1 MITNDQ
7 LAGIVLCGGSSRRM
21 GQEKY
26 QLPFLGET
34 LLQRIC
40 RIVRP
45 EVSKILIVA
54 AANQQIPLLG
64 SPVEILR
71 DDIPDAGPL
80 AGIAQALSYLQTS
93 DDSSAA
99 GFFTSCDVPLL
110 RATVIK
116 CLRTHLSDEYDAVVI
131 GDSGFAWPLCAVY
144 RITAAD
150 TAAELIRSGERR
162 ASVLAENLHT
172 CWLPLDA
179 IREVDPD
186 LESLMNCNTPADVEM
201 ALLRSGMQ
209 K

>member
-1 MITNDQ
+1 
-7 LAGIVLCGGSSRRM
+7 M
-21 GQEKY
+21 GREKY

-54 AANQQIPLLG
+54 AANQQFPLLG
-64 SPVEILR
+64 SPFEILR

-93 DDSSAA
+93 NDSSAA

-110 RATVIK
+110 QAAVIK

-131 GDSGFAWPLCAVY
+131 RDSGFAWPLCAVY

-172 CWLPLDA
+172 CWLTLDT

>member
-1 MITNDQ
+1 MITNEQ

-54 AANQQIPLLG
+54 AADQQIPLSG
-64 SPVEILR
+64 SSVEVLR

-93 DDSSAA
+93 AGSSVA
-99 GFFTSCDVPLL
+99 GFVTSCDVPLL
-110 RATVIK
+110 RAAVIK
-116 CLRTHLSDEYDAVVI
+116 FLRSHLSDDYDAVVI

-144 RITAAD
+144 RVTAAD
-150 TAAELIRSGERR
+150 TAAALLRSGERR
-162 ASVLAENLHT
+162 ASVLAENLRACCLT
-172 CWLPLDA
+172 LDA

-186 LESLMNCNTPADVEM
+186 LESLMNCNTPTDVEM